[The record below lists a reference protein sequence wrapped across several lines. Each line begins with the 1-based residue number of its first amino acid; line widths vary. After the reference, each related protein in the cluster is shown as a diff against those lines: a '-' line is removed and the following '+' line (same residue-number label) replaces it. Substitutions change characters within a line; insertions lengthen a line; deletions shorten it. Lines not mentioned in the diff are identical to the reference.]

1 MKRFLFFVMLL
12 ALTFSCQK
20 KWDFEPIAPQTGDI
34 ESLKVPADFD
44 WKMNRTITIDGSFLA
59 GGGVVSI
66 TSPDGKIIFYKGMA
80 DGKPV
85 TVTVPVIYEDVLING
100 QSYNQMNLMKDK
112 PFLKGTM
119 ASSYTYVN
127 NITYFP
133 SMQYDAVRLND
144 NTFAVLMFNGHAYVP
159 YIVLANVAG
168 NTVTY
173 SSPVQIGGSGY
184 YVIPRLLKI
193 GENKLLAAYID
204 RNNGDRIRFHVLTVS
219 GSNVISGF
227 SNYLS
232 SSQVRNFEMDCL
244 EDGKVAFA
252 YIVPFSGSNFNIT
265 TRILSNLL
273 TNSPTLGNEYT
284 VSDSY
289 PDNFGYRIDIATLT
303 PTKYIIG
310 SFMSP
315 SYNGLLS
322 RARVIE
328 LVGSNL
334 QGGQLVNINSNAM
347 TQKSS
352 DILKISED
360 KVLFFYMGLGGR
372 LFYRFG
378 QVSGANIGL
387 GPEFQYEQASNFYH
401 LKTSLID
408 QSTLHLC
415 VSDPNLSYNVIFR
428 TARINGN
435 QLDFD
440 PVFNSGV
447 RLAYYFFVEY
457 QPLPNFNM
465 GNNKLIVNL
474 NNMYNNQGHVM
485 TYLGSY
491 QPPITDADGDGIP
504 DDQDDYPND
513 PLRAFDN
520 YYPAAGFG
528 SLAFEDLW
536 PGKGDYD
543 FNDLVVDYRFHTVT
557 NAQNK
562 VVDIRATFASKA
574 SGAALENG
582 FGFGLP
588 GASANLSS
596 NPANITVTGSK
607 INHNYIVLNANGHE
621 SGQSKPVVIVH
632 DNIFNLLPQPG
643 IGLGVNTQEW
653 APFVAFDTTVIRI
666 VPSSADFGLADFN
679 LGSWNPFLIV
689 NKERGHEVHLPNYPA
704 TDLVDPAWFGMW
716 EDDSDPWTGRTY
728 KTLNNLPWA
737 IDIPSEFAWPLEK
750 VDITQAYHKFG
761 AWAESGG
768 QLFPDWYRSTQGYR
782 NEALL
787 YEVP

>member
-1 MKRFLFFVMLL
+1 
-12 ALTFSCQK
+12 
-20 KWDFEPIAPQTGDI
+20 
-34 ESLKVPADFD
+34 
-44 WKMNRTITIDGSFLA
+44 
-59 GGGVVSI
+59 
-66 TSPDGKIIFYKGMA
+66 
-80 DGKPV
+80 
-85 TVTVPVIYEDVLING
+85 
-100 QSYNQMNLMKDK
+100 
-112 PFLKGTM
+112 
-119 ASSYTYVN
+119 
-127 NITYFP
+127 
-133 SMQYDAVRLND
+133 
-144 NTFAVLMFNGHAYVP
+144 
-159 YIVLANVAG
+159 
-168 NTVTY
+168 
-173 SSPVQIGGSGY
+173 
-184 YVIPRLLKI
+184 
-193 GENKLLAAYID
+193 
-204 RNNGDRIRFHVLTVS
+204 
-219 GSNVISGF
+219 
-227 SNYLS
+227 
-232 SSQVRNFEMDCL
+232 
-244 EDGKVAFA
+244 
-252 YIVPFSGSNFNIT
+252 
-265 TRILSNLL
+265 
-273 TNSPTLGNEYT
+273 
-284 VSDSY
+284 
-289 PDNFGYRIDIATLT
+289 
-303 PTKYIIG
+303 
-310 SFMSP
+310 
-315 SYNGLLS
+315 
-322 RARVIE
+322 
-328 LVGSNL
+328 
-334 QGGQLVNINSNAM
+334 
-347 TQKSS
+347 
-352 DILKISED
+352 
-360 KVLFFYMGLGGR
+360 
-372 LFYRFG
+372 
-378 QVSGANIGL
+378 
-387 GPEFQYEQASNFYH
+387 
-401 LKTSLID
+401 
-408 QSTLHLC
+408 
-415 VSDPNLSYNVIFR
+415 
-428 TARINGN
+428 
-435 QLDFD
+435 
-440 PVFNSGV
+440 
-447 RLAYYFFVEY
+447 
-457 QPLPNFNM
+457 M

-474 NNMYNNQGHVM
+474 NNMYNNQGPVM

-716 EDDSDPWTGRTY
+716 EDDSDPGTGRTY
-728 KTLNNLPWA
+728 KTMNNLPWA

-750 VDITQAYHKFG
+750 ADINMAYLKFKE
-761 AWAESGG
+761 WAESGG
-768 QLFPDWYRSTQGYR
+768 QMFSDWYLDQAGYR
-782 NEALL
+782 NDNQI
-787 YEVP
+787 YRIQP